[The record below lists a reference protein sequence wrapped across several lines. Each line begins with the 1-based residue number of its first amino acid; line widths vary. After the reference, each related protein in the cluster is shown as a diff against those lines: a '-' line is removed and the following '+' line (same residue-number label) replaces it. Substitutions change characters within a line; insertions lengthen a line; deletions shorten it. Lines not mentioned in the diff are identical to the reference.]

1 MSDSVAKYH
10 ELLQEGRLLQNS
22 PHQKSIGT
30 IVEIVR
36 AAMVAQNLDVVLKK
50 VVSLSLQNPEM
61 SPATVFSIVSVEAK
75 VDELCTP
82 QKQKQWNN
90 QD

>member
-10 ELLQEGRLLQNS
+10 ELLQQGRLLHDS
-22 PHQKSIGT
+22 PHQKSLST

-36 AAMVAQNLDVVLKK
+36 AAMVAQNLDVVLSK
-50 VVSLSLQNPEM
+50 VVALSLRNPEM

-82 QKQKQWNN
+82 QKQQQWNN
-90 QD
+90 RE